1 MLLSNACEY
10 GLRAVLYLS
19 SLNKEGYVPIRTM
32 SDELNISFP
41 FLTKIFQMLTQA
53 GLLTSYRGPNGGVA
67 LTRPPDQISLR
78 EIIIAIDGS
87 ALFEECVLGLPG
99 CGEEKPCPLHARW
112 AVERDRL
119 ERMFATSTL
128 AEMADKVG
136 TLDVRLKAVY

>member
-19 SLNKEGYVPIRTM
+19 SLNEEGYVPIRTM
-32 SDELNISFP
+32 SDELHISFP

-78 EIIIAIDGS
+78 EIIVAIDGS

-128 AEMADKVG
+128 AEMAEQVG
-136 TLDVRLKAVY
+136 TLDVRLKSVY